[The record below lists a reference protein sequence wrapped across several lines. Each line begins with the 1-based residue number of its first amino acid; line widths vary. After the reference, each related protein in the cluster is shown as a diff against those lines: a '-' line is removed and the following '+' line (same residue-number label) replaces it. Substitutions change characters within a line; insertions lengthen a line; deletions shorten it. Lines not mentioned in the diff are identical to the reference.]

1 MIISSS
7 KQNKQKPTTNPQSK
21 QTNKKKI
28 ATPIILHLLTF
39 CIVYFDKPN
48 FDKGEIL
55 SASLTATA
63 TVPT

>member
-1 MIISSS
+1 MIILSA
-7 KQNKQKPTTNPQSK
+7 KPNKQKPTNNPQKASK
-21 QTNKKKI
+21 QTNKQI
-28 ATPIILHLLTF
+28 ATPITLHLLTF
-39 CIVYFDKPN
+39 RIVY